1 MNLFFDKI
9 ETSLKPT
16 PFKRILED
24 VFGGKTCNQTVCSN
38 CKAVNERFEPF
49 YPLSLEIKGYK
60 NIEESFKKFINGEVI
75 SDYQC
80 DACKKKTDVTKSTLL
95 AKVPNYFIIHLQ
107 RMCFNYDKFENEK
120 VNSRWEFPMN
130 LNVYPYS
137 LDAQKGVGAASDYEY
152 TLKGVVLHYGS
163 A

>member
-1 MNLFFDKI
+1 M
-9 ETSLKPT
+9 
-16 PFKRILED
+16 
-24 VFGGKTCNQTVCSN
+24 
-38 CKAVNERFEPF
+38 
-49 YPLSLEIKGYK
+49 EIKGYR

-137 LDAQKGVGAASDYEY
+137 LDAQKGVGVASEYDY